1 MAVPAAPLRA
11 VRIVETTPLTVPTWL
26 WTAFGL
32 LVVALLAL
40 DLGVFHRR
48 QHEIRSRE
56 AFTWVAFWISLALV
70 FNLGVWLLLGAEAGL
85 MFFTGYLIEYSLS
98 VDNIFVFILVLS
110 YFHVPPQYQHRVLFW
125 GILGAIIL
133 RAVMILAGIALI
145 NAFHWIIYVFGAI
158 LIFSGIKMALSG
170 PEKIEPEK
178 NPVLRVVR
186 RLIPISQK
194 YDGARFL
201 TRIDGRL
208 MATPLLVVL
217 IVIEFTDVVFALDSI
232 PAILAISRDPFI
244 VYTSNIFAILGLR
257 SLYFALARMMAKFR
271 FLSYGLAA
279 ILVFVG
285 TKMALSEF
293 IHIPI
298 ALSLSVIASLLT
310 FAIVGSLLWPRRA
323 ATDERVA
330 G

>member
-1 MAVPAAPLRA
+1 
-11 VRIVETTPLTVPTWL
+11 VETTPIQVPTWL

-32 LVVALLAL
+32 LVAALLAL

-48 QHEIRSRE
+48 SHEIRSRE

-70 FNLGVWLLLGAEAGL
+70 FNVGIWLLLGADAGL

-98 VDNIFVFILVLS
+98 VDNIFVFILVLG

-133 RAVMILAGIALI
+133 RATMILAGIALI
-145 NAFHWIIYVFGAI
+145 NTFHWIIYVFGAI
-158 LIFSGIKMALSG
+158 LIFSGFKMALSG

-186 RLIPISQK
+186 RVLPISQR

-201 TRIDGRL
+201 TRLDGKL

-232 PAILAISRDPFI
+232 PAILAISRDAFI

-271 FLSYGLAA
+271 FLGYGLAA
-279 ILVFVG
+279 ILIFVG
-285 TKMALSEF
+285 LKMALSDF
-293 IHIPI
+293 VHVPI
-298 ALSLSVIASLLT
+298 TLSLTIIASLLT
-310 FAIVGSLLWPRRA
+310 LAIAASLLWPQRP
-323 ATDERVA
+323 ATDERLA